1 MHWAAQYVGEKYIE
15 GENDCAS
22 FAVKVQREIFDREIT
37 LPQNRAA
44 NVRGWSKQINE
55 NKSDCATPTK
65 SPVDGDAVLMI
76 GKGRTNHIG
85 VYVYCCNVAYV
96 LHAMLCAKQ
105 VCLHR
110 IRDIEQHG
118 LKLEGFYKWKTP

>member
-1 MHWAAQYVGEKYIE
+1 MHWSAKYIGQPYIE

-22 FAVKVQREIFDREIT
+22 FAVKVQREIFERNIL

-44 NVRGWSKQINE
+44 NYIGWSKQIDEHKNE
-55 NKSDCATPTK
+55 CATPTTE
-65 SPVDGDAVLMI
+65 PVEGDAVLMM

-85 VYVYCCNVAYV
+85 IYVNFCNVPYV
-96 LHAMLCAKQ
+96 LHAMHNAGQ

-110 IRDIEQHG
+110 IRELENIG
-118 LKLEGFYKWKTP
+118 LKLEGFYKWKTV